1 MWKILY
7 LIALITNLHI
17 PIFAGRTVV
26 IADVHGDINRFRIIL
41 KDAGVV
47 DKYDNWIAS
56 PNTTVIQLGDQIDP
70 KNKHINNKEKHHFD
84 MIYYTDSLQS
94 DAEKQNSTFISV
106 IGNHEHMNI
115 KKIQGSSPA
124 LLDIIAKRPIVFTK
138 GNNIFC
144 HASVKMHHYL
154 IMQRYNVSFDD
165 INNLWF
171 KYVQNITTTA
181 LEDYLIYEFI
191 TGENSI
197 IYTKTPDNKH
207 NISALFDALQID
219 NMFVGHLVSKY
230 VHMKH
235 RIWYLDQFL
244 ENAFDD
250 NIYTYITIQ
259 DNDIVVK
266 SLKNWHW
273 TNYFNLI
280 II

>member
-7 LIALITNLHI
+7 LIVLITNIHV
-17 PIFAGRTVV
+17 PIFADRTVV

-47 DKYDNWIAS
+47 DKYDNWIAP

-70 KNKHINNKEKHHFD
+70 KNKHISNKEKHHFD

-94 DAEKQNSTFISV
+94 EAEKQDGTFVSM

-115 KKIQGSSPA
+115 ERIRSNNPA
-124 LLDIIAKRPIVFTK
+124 LLNMIAKRPIVFTK
-138 GNNIFC
+138 GNNIYC

-154 IMQRYNVSFDD
+154 IMQMYNVSFDD
-165 INNLWF
+165 INNMWS
-171 KYVQNITTTA
+171 KYVQNNTTTEM
-181 LEDYLIYEFI
+181 EDYLIHEFI

-197 IYTKTPDNKH
+197 IYTKTPDSKY
-207 NISALFDALQID
+207 NISVLFDTLDIN

-250 NIYTYITIQ
+250 NIYTYVTIQ
-259 DNDIVVK
+259 DDTDIVIK
-266 SLKNWHW
+266 SLKKWHW
-273 TNYFNLI
+273 TEFFI